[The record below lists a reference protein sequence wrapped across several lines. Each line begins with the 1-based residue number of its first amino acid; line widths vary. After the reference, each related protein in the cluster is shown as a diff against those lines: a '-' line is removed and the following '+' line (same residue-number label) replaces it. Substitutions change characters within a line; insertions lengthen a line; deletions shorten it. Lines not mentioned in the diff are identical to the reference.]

1 MNTAAVDPKVEERA
15 RKNLASIFEGLS
27 RVGQVQVA
35 LALGIVESTVSKA
48 KGDELP
54 TAARILAAAELK
66 VVPAHYRCVEPKK
79 MEALVMLAGQ
89 ELDRL
94 RASPELV
101 WEDEA

>member
-1 MNTAAVDPKVEERA
+1 MNTAAVDPKVEEAA
-15 RKNLASIFEGLS
+15 RKSVSAIFAGLS

-35 LALGIVESTVSKA
+35 LALGVAESTISKA
-48 KGDELP
+48 KSDEIP
-54 TAARILAAAELK
+54 TVARILAAAELK
-66 VVPAHYRCVEPKK
+66 VVPAHYRCVEPRK

-94 RASPELV
+94 RARPELV